1 MQNTLELIKQFF
13 INIDRSDIDEN
24 MENLLSE
31 DIIDSMDIM
40 SLVGEIEKHY
50 KKPLKAEFIKAEN
63 FENFENIKKMIKS
76 AYLV

>member
-1 MQNTLELIKQFF
+1 
-13 INIDRSDIDEN
+13 NIDRSDIDEN

-40 SLVGEIEKHY
+40 SLVAEIEKYY

-63 FENFENIKKMIKS
+63 FESFQTIKNMLEQAMK
-76 AYLV
+76 